1 MGAPDERQATTNE
14 VGQPGLRMVRTLF
27 GSMLRLGRTST
38 PPIGTANGIA
48 ELKPVELNGYRQW
61 LLIRGQDVSKPVLL
75 YLHGGPG
82 EPNMWSV
89 HHTMREL
96 ERHFVCVNWDQRG
109 AGRSLRPGPDL
120 ATMTIDQFVRDTIAL
135 IELLLARFGQQK
147 LFLLGHSWG
156 SVLAMKVAAARPELL
171 HAVIGMAQV
180 VDRRGEDLSYRYV
193 LERARAEHNRKA
205 IRILEQLGGSD
216 TYGKTGKFIQRRWL
230 FHYGGLV
237 HSLDLWT
244 LASILFD
251 AREYSLGDCIRY
263 LRMSGLRFSIPRMR
277 DELMAVNLLQEI
289 PELSVPVWFFEG
301 QHDYTAPFALAEEF
315 YASLAAP
322 SKSLV
327 WFEESAHPLDVE
339 EPEKFQRELIAIAEE
354 CLARND
360 PQDAKGEG
368 QARTPSGIP
377 PRLDGAV
384 LTGMPATEAPAAGR

>member
-1 MGAPDERQATTNE
+1 
-14 VGQPGLRMVRTLF
+14 
-27 GSMLRLGRTST
+27 
-38 PPIGTANGIA
+38 
-48 ELKPVELNGYRQW
+48 
-61 LLIRGQDVSKPVLL
+61 
-75 YLHGGPG
+75 
-82 EPNMWSV
+82 
-89 HHTMREL
+89 
-96 ERHFVCVNWDQRG
+96 
-109 AGRSLRPGPDL
+109 
-120 ATMTIDQFVRDTIAL
+120 MTIDQFVRDTIAL

-301 QHDYTAPFALAEEF
+301 RHDYTAPFALAEEF

-368 QARTPSGIP
+368 QARTTSGIP